1 MSLIELS
8 PSDKLYLQIMDDLHS
23 NWNPHSGQVKVGM
36 PLIKKDV
43 NTLFIQCG
51 RKWGKTD
58 FAIYLL
64 WRHALLHPGSTC
76 YYITPELSHG
86 REIIWH
92 NSRLTQFGREKDGM
106 GRIIP
111 GGKEPLRKYIKH
123 VSNVDSRLTLKNGST
138 IKIVGSENWAAA
150 NGLTPDF
157 VVYDEFKVFHTQFHN
172 EMNPNRIVR
181 KAPLV
186 IIGTPPKSGD
196 RNAEQ
201 YLEFAEECSNRSD
214 AFHII
219 ASSYDNP
226 FTPRDE
232 IDREIEKL
240 RLRGEDDVVERE
252 YFGKIAVGGRN
263 AIFPMF
269 DEKQIKPHKELL
281 DAITKDRKKL
291 DWFCITDPGSTTCF
305 AVLLGCINPYTKH
318 LFIMDEIYEVDQENT
333 TVRSIYPRI
342 DAKMAELF
350 PYSSVEDD
358 WCKVYDEAAAWFST
372 EVMHQYGVY
381 FMPTAK
387 HMNKKEHGLSLIKD
401 QLIHGLVSIS
411 DRCKKLKWEIQN
423 YVKDGKGN
431 IPKRNDHLIDC
442 WRYLNAAAN
451 YNMVEVLETLK
462 QKNDDNRR
470 YYSMKDDY
478 KALKKHD
485 DWTFNILP
493 WED

>member
-1 MSLIELS
+1 MRAIELT

-23 NWNPHSGQVKVGM
+23 NWNPHSGQIKVGS
-36 PLIKKDV
+36 PLISKEV

-86 REIIWH
+86 REVIWH
-92 NSRLTQFGREKDGM
+92 NSRLVQFGRERDEM
-106 GRIIP
+106 GRIVP
-111 GGKEPLRKYIKH
+111 GGKEPLKKYIKH
-123 VSNVDSRLTLKNGST
+123 VSNVDSRVTMRNGST

-186 IIGTPPKSGD
+186 IIGTPPKPGD
-196 RNAEQ
+196 RNANQ
-201 YLEFAEECSNRSD
+201 YVEFAEECEERD
-214 AFHII
+214 DCFHII
-219 ASSYDNP
+219 ATSYDNP

-232 IDREIEKL
+232 VDREIQKL
-240 RLRGEDDVVERE
+240 RLRGEEDVVQRE
-252 YFGKIAVGGRN
+252 YFGRFATGGRN

-269 DEKQIKPHKELL
+269 GETYFLEHDKLMAEISR
-281 DAITKDRKKL
+281 DAGKM
-291 DWFCITDPGSTTCF
+291 DWFCVADPGSTTCF
-305 AVLLGCINPYTKH
+305 AVLFGCINPYTKT
-318 LFIMDEIYEVDQENT
+318 LYILDEIYETNQENT

-342 DAKMAELF
+342 DNKMMEF
-350 PYSSVEDD
+350 YPRSSVEDD
-358 WCKVYDEAAAWFST
+358 WCKIYDEAAAWFST
-372 EVMHQYGVY
+372 EIMHQYGIY
-381 FMPTAK
+381 FIPTAK
-387 HMNKKEHGLSLIKD
+387 HMNKKEHGISLIKD
-401 QLIHGLVSIS
+401 QLIHKLVKIS
-411 DRCKKLKWEIQN
+411 DRCKKLNWECMRYTKN
-423 YVKDGKGN
+423 DKGE
-431 IPKRNDHLIDC
+431 IPKRDDHLIDC

-451 YNMVEVLETLK
+451 YNMVEVMEMLK
-462 QKNDDNRR
+462 QKNDGDRR
-470 YYSMKDDY
+470 YHKMRDDY
-478 KALKKHD
+478 DELRKNE
-485 DWTFNILP
+485 DWTFDIMP

>member
-8 PSDKLYLQIMDDLHS
+8 PSDKLYFQIIDDLHS
-23 NWNPHSGQVKVGM
+23 NWNPHAGQIKVGE
-36 PLIKKDV
+36 PLISKKV

-92 NSRLTQFGREKDGM
+92 NSRLVQFGRERDDM

-123 VSNVDSRLTLKNGST
+123 VSNVDSRLTLKNGSS

-181 KAPLV
+181 KAPFV
-186 IIGTPPKSGD
+186 IIGTPPKPGD
-196 RNAEQ
+196 RNANQ
-201 YLEFAEECSNRSD
+201 YIEFAEECEERND
-214 AFHII
+214 CFHII
-219 ASSYDNP
+219 ATSYDNP
-226 FTPRDE
+226 YTPRDE
-232 IDREIEKL
+232 IDREIQKL
-240 RLRGEDDVVERE
+240 RLRGEEDVIQRE
-252 YFGKIAVGGRN
+252 YFGKFATGGRN

-269 DEKQIKPHKELL
+269 GENYLL
-281 DAITKDRKKL
+281 EHNKIMAEIGRDVGKM
-291 DWFCITDPGSTTCF
+291 DWFCVADPGSTTCF
-305 AVLLGCINPYTKH
+305 AVLFGCINPYTKT
-318 LFIMDEIYEVDQENT
+318 LYILDEIYETNQENT

-342 DAKMAELF
+342 DNKMMEF
-350 PYSSVEDD
+350 YPRSSVEDD
-358 WCKVYDEAAAWFST
+358 WCKIYDEAAAWFST
-372 EVMHQYGVY
+372 EVMHQYGIY
-381 FMPTAK
+381 FIPTAK
-387 HMNKKEHGLSLIKD
+387 HMNKKEHGISLIKD
-401 QLIHGLVSIS
+401 QMIHKLVKIS
-411 DRCKKLKWEIQN
+411 DRCKKLKWECMRYTKN
-423 YVKDGKGN
+423 DKGE
-431 IPKRNDHLIDC
+431 IPKRDDHLIDC

-451 YNMVEVLETLK
+451 YNMVEVMEILK
-462 QKNDDNRR
+462 QKNDGDRR
-470 YYSMKDDY
+470 YYTMRHDY
-478 KALKKHD
+478 DNLKKNE
-485 DWTFNILP
+485 DWTFNIMP